1 MHRAKIDS
9 ARPSARGGFRR
20 GSVRTALV
28 LTLGAGCITVLGSAA
43 SGQSAAANP
52 GLERYTE
59 AVPGTVVEFEM
70 IPVPGGRVEVRGA
83 DGATR
88 HVDVAPLWMSR
99 TEVTWDLYD
108 LYVFGRGTGS
118 TNVREDG
125 VSKPSLPY
133 LLPGESFGHSGN
145 PALGMTF
152 LAAETFF
159 EWLSEQTGKT
169 YRLPTEAEWE
179 HACRAGREA
188 GQDLAKE
195 AWHAGN
201 AGSKTHRV
209 GTLAAN
215 QFGLHDMLGNAAEW
229 VTTADGEPVAKGG
242 TWRDSAADVGCGSR
256 IAWEPAWQLRD
267 PQLPKSRWWL
277 SDAPFVGLR
286 IVREP

>member
-1 MHRAKIDS
+1 MPFVA
-9 ARPSARGGFRR
+9 
-20 GSVRTALV
+20 GS
-28 LTLGAGCITVLGSAA
+28 A
-43 SGQSAAANP
+43 SGQSAAPMEA
-52 GLERYTE
+52 YKQ
-59 AVPGTVVEFEM
+59 AVPGTAVDFEM
-70 IPVPGGRVEVRGA
+70 LPVPGGTVEIGDANGVTRRVE
-83 DGATR
+83 
-88 HVDVAPLWMSR
+88 VAPLWMSR

-152 LAAETFF
+152 LAAENFV
-159 EWLSEQTGKT
+159 EWLSEQTGRK
-169 YRLPTEAEWE
+169 YRLPTDAEWE
-179 HACRAGREA
+179 HACRAGAVA
-188 GQDLAKE
+188 GQDLAAQ
-195 AWHAGN
+195 AWHAAN

-215 QFGLHDMLGNAAEW
+215 KFGLHDLLGNAAEW
-229 VTTADGEPVAKGG
+229 VTTSEGEPVAKGG
-242 TWRDSAADVGCGSR
+242 TWRDAAGDVGCGSR

-286 IVREP
+286 VVREP